1 MNEQQYLNYFF
12 DNIKVNTI
20 NLLINKINETKN
32 NIYIIGVGK
41 SYNLALQTADLLKSI
56 SINCFH
62 LDTQKLLH
70 GDMGIINNNLV
81 IIFSKSGNT
90 NEILNI
96 MDKLIQRNCY
106 LVGVFC
112 NSRDLTR
119 NFNISDSL
127 SELNKGIA
135 NCSPKICNKIAALSK
150 PE

>member
-1 MNEQQYLNYFF
+1 MNEQQQYLNYFF

-112 NSRDLTR
+112 TARC
-119 NFNISDSL
+119 FY
-127 SELNKGIA
+127 
-135 NCSPKICNKIAALSK
+135 
-150 PE
+150 